1 MKVTKVDVDALNA
14 QIKIDLKKEDFEPE
28 ILKTLKDYR
37 KKAEIKGFRKGHV
50 PFGMIKKMYGNSVL
64 MDVINNIL
72 SENVNKYITDNK
84 LDILGHPIPK
94 EGQDFDLSIN
104 DIKDFSFEYE
114 IGLAPT
120 FELEYFKNKPE
131 VEREVPKIDEKMLDE
146 EVSRMQKQFG
156 VLESVDSIKKDT
168 DILSVKFEELDEK
181 GKIIENGISNTTSIS
196 LEILKDEKVAK
207 EIKKLKVGKDM
218 EINIFNSFTQ
228 DNDSVAKHLLN
239 SEIAKVKNN
248 NFKMTLEEIKRVKEA
263 EIDEEFLK
271 KAYGLETGLKDEKD
285 LRKKIKSDLADYF
298 SKQADNKMFNE
309 IYKTLI
315 KETNP
320 DLPDEFLKRWIKVS
334 NEKPISDEQITT
346 EYPGF
351 KDNLIWS
358 LIVKKLRV
366 EGEIEVSEDDIK
378 AKTAENI
385 KMQFAQYGMGDFG
398 GPELDT
404 FVSSMMAKQE
414 HVDETRNALLEEKIF
429 QYIKTLITTKDK
441 EVSLEEFNKQ

>member
-94 EGQDFDLSIN
+94 EGQDFNLSIN

>member
-1 MKVTKVDVDALNA
+1 VKVTKVDVDALNA

>member
-1 MKVTKVDVDALNA
+1 VKVTKVDVDALNA

-131 VEREVPKIDEKMLDE
+131 VEREVPKIDKKMIDE

-429 QYIKTLITTKDK
+429 QYIKTFITTKDK